1 MFFLLLLAKFFFF
14 KYHSFAPVRVYS
26 SGATLAYE
34 DTSSVG
40 PAPIGSGGARSP
52 AYSCAPR
59 ARAAECP
66 AAPPFADR
74 PAAAGAAAGSALATP
89 ASRGQS
95 LQKYNKLQSLDHS

>member
-1 MFFLLLLAKFFFF
+1 
-14 KYHSFAPVRVYS
+14 VYS

-52 AYSCAPR
+52 ACSCVPR
-59 ARAAECP
+59 APAAECP

-74 PAAAGAAAGSALATP
+74 PAAAGAAAGSARATP
-89 ASRGQS
+89 ASPGQS
-95 LQKYNKLQSLDHS
+95 LQTKIAIVLD